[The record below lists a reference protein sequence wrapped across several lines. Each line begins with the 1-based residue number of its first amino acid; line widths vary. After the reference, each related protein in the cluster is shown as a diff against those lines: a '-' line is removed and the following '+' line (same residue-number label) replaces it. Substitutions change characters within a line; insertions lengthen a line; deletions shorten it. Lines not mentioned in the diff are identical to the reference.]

1 MVQGKWKE
9 EFNLFLAIV
18 FLIITILAVIG
29 GIREMK
35 RMNLFAVGFSFVTVL
50 VFGFF
55 SVMTLYSLI
64 TTGEGAP

>member
-1 MVQGKWKE
+1 M
-9 EFNLFLAIV
+9 FLSIV

-29 GIREMK
+29 GIREFK

-55 SVMTLYSLI
+55 SVMTLFRLI